1 MSEKIKLNELDKVE
15 ILSLMD
21 NYIDFM
27 VRDNSNTVKRV
38 GMVKDGI
45 VNNSIFAE
53 HGFSAI
59 IKTEA
64 NAQSRSMLFDFG
76 FSAEGAAYNAKK
88 LGIDMT
94 VIEEMALSHGHS
106 DHTGSIAALT
116 LLIGKKGIRL
126 VAHPQAF
133 VSSRYLKVG
142 KDFKIKIPLLSK
154 EKLQKEGIKVEEAA
168 EPVSLLGGNVLF
180 LSEIPRLTDFE
191 KGMPNAY
198 YAENGVEKIDTLP
211 DDTSLVMNLKG
222 RGLII
227 LSGCAHAGI
236 INTVYHARK
245 VTGIDSVHAVM
256 GGFHLSGPHF
266 EPLIEK
272 VIAAFKE
279 INPHYIIPTHCTG
292 RKAINAIEKEFPGK
306 FLLNMSGTTLT
317 FN

>member
-1 MSEKIKLNELDKVE
+1 MEEKIKLNELDKVE
-15 ILSLMD
+15 ILSLID
-21 NYIDFM
+21 NYIDAM
-27 VRDNSNTVKRV
+27 AMDNSKIVKRV

-45 VNNSIFAE
+45 ANNSIFAE

-59 IKTEA
+59 IKTVV

-76 FSAEGAAYNAKK
+76 FSAEGAVSNAKK

-94 VIEEMALSHGHS
+94 AIEEMALSHGHS
-106 DHTGSIAALT
+106 DHIGSISALT
-116 LLIGKKGIRL
+116 KLIGRKEIRL
-126 VAHPQAF
+126 VVHPHVFA
-133 VSSRYLKVG
+133 SRYVKVG
-142 KDFKIKIPLLSK
+142 KDFRIDFPLLSK
-154 EKLQKEGIKVEEAA
+154 EKLEKTGIKVQEAA
-168 EPVSLLGGNVLF
+168 KPIALLGGSVLF
-180 LSEIPRLTDFE
+180 LSEIPRITDFE
-191 KGMPNAY
+191 KGMPNSY
-198 YAENGVEKIDTLP
+198 YTENGVENNDTLP

-222 RGLII
+222 KGLII

-245 VTGIDSVHAVM
+245 VTGINSVYAVM

-266 EPLIEK
+266 EPLIGK

-292 RKAINAIEKEFPGK
+292 RKAINEIEKEFPEK

-317 FN
+317 FS